1 MEDLETIKE
10 VNKKA
15 DVTMTK
21 QELIDKLKTFFNLDE
36 IEIYGN
42 MLYVN
47 STYESHLFTYQE
59 LKPIFDLAN
68 MYNFKIS
75 FLEKSEYRDY
85 THIAIDLED
94 SFIIL

>member
-21 QELIDKLKTFFNLDE
+21 QELIDKVKTMFSLDE
-36 IEIYGN
+36 IASYGEFIN
-42 MLYVN
+42 IN
-47 STYESHLFTYQE
+47 STYKDHLFTYEE
-59 LKPIFDLAN
+59 LKPLFDLAN
-68 MYNFKIS
+68 KYNFKFS
-75 FLEKSEYRDY
+75 FLEKNKYRDY
-85 THIAIDLED
+85 THIAIYLED